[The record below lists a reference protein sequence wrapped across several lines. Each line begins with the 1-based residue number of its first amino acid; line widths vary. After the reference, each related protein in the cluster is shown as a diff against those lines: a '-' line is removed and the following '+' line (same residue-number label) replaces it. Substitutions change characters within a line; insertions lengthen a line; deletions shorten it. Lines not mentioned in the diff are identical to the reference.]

1 MPLEAGVKLGLPALS
16 MVLELWLAHP
26 GGYRRLVCPG
36 DEPRAGHFISN
47 HVNNWQVGS
56 EGG

>member
-1 MPLEAGVKLGLPALS
+1 MKLGLPALS